1 MKNCCGPWSKNRLGK
16 VGGLDSNFCLV
27 FFRWSLFATGACKER
42 KEEAAEEQRQEWRQV
57 REEAVVSNLDMF
69 WKVHSWESKGAPPM
83 SHPQR
88 NKTLLS
94 LLRDTGGSP

>member
-1 MKNCCGPWSKNRLGK
+1 MERFGK

-27 FFRWSLFATGACKER
+27 FCRWSLFATGACKER

-57 REEAVVSNLDMF
+57 REEAVVSSLDMF
-69 WKVHSWESKGAPPM
+69 SKVHSWESKGATPM
-83 SHPQR
+83 PHPQR

-94 LLRDTGGSP
+94 LLRENGGPP